1 VISPLDEL
9 GPPLQVQG
17 PVLVVPQVPLAV
29 LQVWLLVQGAQVAPP
44 EPHRL
49 LVSLA

>member
-1 VISPLDEL
+1 MISPLDDD

-17 PVLVVPQVPLAV
+17 PVLVEPQLPLAV
-29 LQVWLLVQGAQVAPP
+29 LQVWPLAQVAQVAPP

-49 LVSLA
+49 FVSLA

>member
-1 VISPLDEL
+1 MISPLDDD

-17 PVLVVPQVPLAV
+17 PVLAPPQLPLAV
-29 LQVWLLVQGAQVAPP
+29 LQVCPLPQAAQVAPP

-49 LVSLA
+49 FVSLA

>member
-1 VISPLDEL
+1 VISPLDDE

-17 PVLVVPQVPLAV
+17 PLLLDPQLPLAV
-29 LQVWLLVQGAQVAPP
+29 LQVWPLAQAAQLAPP

-49 LVSLA
+49 FVSLA